1 MTTLFKAIRNND
13 IQLLNYYIDVS
24 TGDHH
29 NVNKQ
34 DIQFIQQQ
42 LRHSGSKHYDLN
54 KRSVNGRTALHCA
67 VTWNRVEI
75 SRVLINCSSVNVN
88 LRDREN
94 GWTALHR
101 ALYMGNIEIARML
114 LTREDIDLSIKDWE
128 GLDAFE
134 LYNSTI
140 SDTFPKE
147 QIQLKKIDNEFG
159 SNDLDE
165 QWQTYNIQHTEDEI
179 KVGKGGTDLY
189 TWGHNTNYVLGHADS
204 ENRVRPERVNLSLSS
219 QQSSFIM
226 TRPTFVIESI
236 AMSKYHMAIL
246 TSEPQ
251 QNLLVCGFGRGGRLG
266 TGKELD
272 TQFTLIPVQCSERI
286 ASVALGR
293 DHTIAITVSGNVFT
307 FGQNNFGQLGYET
320 ENHENPMQLVPR
332 KIQAQSLKKQ
342 PIIGAAA
349 SRIHSVVYTATDIFT
364 FGYNQGQLGYY
375 QPDTESC
382 QTTPR
387 KVSIMSTKIIQVVAN
402 DNATVILNDAHDIVL
417 LCNYNQQ
424 KIFLPVRRFPNNI
437 QVHRFE
443 SNFATKLLSSGTEH
457 LGALTNAGDVFL
469 WICRSANL
477 RQPEQTQTK
486 KSRSKT
492 IVSAPK
498 RIWTA
503 HKPHLAA
510 TDASIGQN
518 GELIVCTMSGHVF
531 IGRSESN
538 GYKFT
543 QVPSIQRCIK
553 VCANSSGA
561 FAAIRSEY
569 QLNPITDIPASTLSH
584 DIIGALPHIQVS
596 NRLKTEL
603 QRHDANEKVDMKR
616 ALDRFCKHNSNHV
629 ESEDMAA
636 YEAEKSIV
644 RQNYNQMRARSID
657 DAWKQVDLI
666 ARDDTA
672 LDIVLVVEKRN
683 IYCHS
688 SILRCRSEVFKR
700 LVKCKDRI
708 VGGDIKIKLNKR
720 ESDGRIEILIE
731 QCQLASVLLLL
742 DFIYTDEYSHP
753 MTLNFQP
760 PILSSSQKHTFTTKS
775 IQKDLLS
782 LAKIFHIP
790 NLISTSQEN
799 YYRKTTSLQ
808 HDLKQLLE
816 KQKGTDIVIR
826 TKDDNDTKCHQVVL
840 AQRCPYFANLLQAG
854 SVWVQSRK
862 EQSTGPIE
870 VNLDHISKEIMDTIV
885 KYIYMDQDES
895 GLFNTIEKDREE
907 SMMYFLL
914 DLLCESDAL
923 LLTRLK
929 AVAESALVRFI
940 KLRSASVIFECADIY
955 LADAL
960 KKSCLQFISVNLPT
974 FLSSSMLGSISTRL
988 IRDLETYV
996 RQSQIQETPTVPRG
1010 HFSFTADDSYL
1021 EVEDPEFST
1030 SLYALSRGDGSVS
1043 SFLETLVTLRPEK
1056 RQQQQPTEPSQPTK
1070 SPVLLDQTSSSSK
1083 NEGRMKK
1090 GIRISLD
1097 NLENELNTLEIQP
1110 RRKSTGWAATTTVSE
1125 EPIEYSTKPSLREI
1139 LENETQPHDSGSKSV
1154 KSSVPKK
1161 ISQKERRKLIQK
1173 QELTTEASSSK
1184 PVWGKVAAVQVQ
1196 PISESVVTE
1205 LPDQDRKGKKIY
1217 VAEEQFDQIGSSS
1230 SRYTNTT
1237 TEDQIKFNPIETFG
1251 PSFQMTPIRR
1261 LHFGHSTSNETEKS
1275 FQTIQKQQQL
1285 EDNWRKNFKPKKNIT
1300 KIQKEEQAIESI
1312 AQYYVQTLDI
1322 MSGEWY
1328 EVHRLTS

>member
-1 MTTLFKAIRNND
+1 MTTIFKAIRDND

-29 NVNKQ
+29 NISKQ

-42 LRHSGSKHYDLN
+42 LRHSGSKHCDLN

-67 VTWNRVEI
+67 VTWNRVKIAEA
-75 SRVLINCSSVNVN
+75 LINCSSVNVN

-114 LTREDIDLSIKDWE
+114 LTREEIDLSIKDWE

-140 SDTFPKE
+140 PDTFPKE
-147 QIQLKKIDNEFG
+147 QIQSKKPDNEFG
-159 SNDLDE
+159 SNDFDE
-165 QWQTYNIQHTEDEI
+165 QWQTYNIQHIEDEI

-293 DHTIAITVSGNVFT
+293 DHTIAITVSGNVLT

-320 ENHENPMQLVPR
+320 ENHESPMQLVPR

-402 DNATVILNDAHDIVL
+402 DNATVILNDAHDIIL

-424 KIFLPVRRFPNNI
+424 KIFLPVRRFPNSI

-469 WICRSANL
+469 WTCRSANL

-486 KSRSKT
+486 KSHSKT

-510 TDASIGQN
+510 IDASIGQN
-518 GELIVCTMSGHVF
+518 GELIVCTMSGLVF
-531 IGRSESN
+531 IGRPESN

-543 QVPSIQRCIK
+543 QVSSIQRCIK

-569 QLNPITDIPASTLSH
+569 QLNPIIDIPASTLSH
-584 DIIGALPHIQVS
+584 DIISALPHIQVS
-596 NRLKTEL
+596 NWLKTEL
-603 QRHDANEKVDMKR
+603 QRHDVNEKVDMKR
-616 ALDRFCKHNSNHV
+616 TLDRFCKHNSNQV

-636 YEAEKSIV
+636 YETEKSIV
-644 RQNYNQMRARSID
+644 RQSYNQMRARSVD
-657 DAWKQVDLI
+657 DAWKQVDVM
-666 ARDDTA
+666 AREDTT
-672 LDIVLVVEKRN
+672 LDIVLAVEKRN

-720 ESDGRIEILIE
+720 ESDGRIEIRIE

-742 DFIYTDEYSHP
+742 DFTYTDEYSHP
-753 MTLNFQP
+753 MTLNFQL

-826 TKDDNDTKCHQVVL
+826 TKDDNDTKCHQVIL
-840 AQRCPYFANLLQAG
+840 AQRCPYFANMLQAG
-854 SVWVQSRK
+854 SVWVQSRR
-862 EQSTGPIE
+862 EQSEGSIE
-870 VNLDHISKEIMDTIV
+870 ANLDHMPKEIMDTII

-895 GLFNTIEKDREE
+895 SLFNTIEKEREE

-929 AVAESALVRFI
+929 AITESALVRFI
-940 KLRSASVIFECADIY
+940 KLRSASIIFECADIY
-955 LADAL
+955 LAESL

-974 FLSSSMLGSISTRL
+974 FLSSSMLDSISTQL

-1010 HFSFTADDSYL
+1010 RFSFTADDSYL

-1030 SLYALSRGDGSVS
+1030 SLYALSKGDGSVS
-1043 SFLETLVTLRPEK
+1043 SFLETLVTLRHEK
-1056 RQQQQPTEPSQPTK
+1056 RQQQQS
-1070 SPVLLDQTSSSSK
+1070 
-1083 NEGRMKK
+1083 
-1090 GIRISLD
+1090 
-1097 NLENELNTLEIQP
+1097 
-1110 RRKSTGWAATTTVSE
+1110 
-1125 EPIEYSTKPSLREI
+1125 STKPSLREI
-1139 LENETQPHDSGSKSV
+1139 LENETQLHDSGSKSV

-1173 QELTTEASSSK
+1173 QELTTESSSSK

-1196 PISESVVTE
+1196 PISESVATE

-1217 VAEEQFDQIGSSS
+1217 VAEEQIDQIGSSS

-1261 LHFGHSTSNETEKS
+1261 LHFGHSTSNETKKS